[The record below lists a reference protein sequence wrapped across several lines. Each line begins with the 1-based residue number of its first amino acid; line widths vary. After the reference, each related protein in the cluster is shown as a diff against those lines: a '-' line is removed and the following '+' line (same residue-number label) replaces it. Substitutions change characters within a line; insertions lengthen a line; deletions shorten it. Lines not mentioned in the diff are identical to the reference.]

1 MSARLNKIC
10 KELNIGL
17 QTVIDFLER
26 NGYTDEWSLLSKIE
40 DDQYE
45 MVVKHFGAGTRMLV
59 LPWKEDS
66 FTSDSVTNR
75 EIINSHGWNRMRG
88 DTIMMLP
95 SRYILIPKN
104 QNVDRIAY
112 CKNS

>member
-45 MVVKHFGAGTRMLV
+45 MVVKHFGAG
-59 LPWKEDS
+59 
-66 FTSDSVTNR
+66 
-75 EIINSHGWNRMRG
+75 
-88 DTIMMLP
+88 
-95 SRYILIPKN
+95 
-104 QNVDRIAY
+104 
-112 CKNS
+112 C

>member
-1 MSARLNKIC
+1 MSIRLNKIC

-26 NGYTDEWSLLSKIE
+26 NGYTDEWSPFSKIE
-40 DDQYE
+40 DNQYE
-45 MVVKHFGAGTRMLV
+45 MVVKHFGAGIRMLA

-66 FTSDSVTNR
+66 FTSDPVTNR

-88 DTIMMLP
+88 DTIMILP
-95 SRYILIPKN
+95 SRFILIPKN
-104 QNVDRIAY
+104 QNIDSIAY
-112 CKNS
+112 WT